1 MSQHYFQT
9 SYEGRSVTVVVGF
22 DRPLR
27 GFFCFVERNDAGDD
41 EEFAYSNLDDP
52 KLVHCMGIAKTL
64 KHFEKRLGDLDL
76 AVPRSMFSGFSGNMV
91 LTPVKEGTPIPGGKR
106 WAPRGLRMGCNGMR
120 C

>member
-27 GFFCFVERNDAGDD
+27 GFFCFVERNDAGDQE
-41 EEFAYSNLDDP
+41 EEFLYSNLDDP

-64 KHFEKRLGDLDL
+64 KHFEKRLGDLGL
-76 AVPRSMFSGFSGNMV
+76 AVPRSMFSEAENDQRFNVGNRFV
-91 LTPVKEGTPIPGGKR
+91 WHDAKGVT
-106 WAPRGLRMGCNGMR
+106 A
-120 C
+120 